1 MKTYYIRSRLIK
13 IEEQTRRVY
22 IEQTNKRVL
31 SRDSEP
37 FNPLLVFSY
46 TLDYTQLYYIV
57 LYYVFGRHNRD
68 PCVASAK
75 VHCTITNIHIV
86 NYTKVQYT
94 IIGWNPK
101 LIHCSITEA
110 NHKIQKN
117 RLYASYNEA
126 TFYATEFCKIRP
138 FLTKSIL
145 TLFWN
150 IQMESAPRG
159 LLLPMNAYARERHE
173 QCDVCSILYIN

>member
-94 IIGWNPK
+94 IIG
-101 LIHCSITEA
+101 
-110 NHKIQKN
+110 
-117 RLYASYNEA
+117 
-126 TFYATEFCKIRP
+126 
-138 FLTKSIL
+138 
-145 TLFWN
+145 
-150 IQMESAPRG
+150 
-159 LLLPMNAYARERHE
+159 
-173 QCDVCSILYIN
+173 